1 MAKMFPSVIPDNVAS
16 DPKRAA
22 EIRMYE
28 CLRDQL
34 DGGFHVFYSSPWLG
48 TRPDG
53 SEVDGEADFLV
64 AHPELGILS
73 IEVKGGG
80 VAIDVDSQWTSRDRH
95 GIERRIKNPVEQA
108 RSSKHQ
114 IIEKL
119 KASSKWNRRFVRAC
133 HGVILPD
140 VTSPGRPLRADMPL
154 ELFAF
159 REDVVRLNSWVKSR
173 FQDASPNGPGPRC
186 EPLGNDGLAALD
198 SLLAEPIRL
207 KVPFAV
213 GVDHAL
219 SEIKLKTDEQI
230 WILRDLEENRRMT
243 IAGAA
248 GTGKTILAVEKA
260 LMLAEEGKRTLL
272 LCFNRPLSAHLR
284 EIVGQRPNLTVTHF
298 DKFCRDVST
307 ASGHNEG
314 SPASHEDRSQLVENF
329 VSAGMEE
336 FDAIVI
342 DEGQDFKDEWLTMLE
357 IVVKGSKEG
366 ILYVFYDDN
375 QNVTGSSAGYI
386 STIPASRYRLTRNF
400 RNTRQIFEETKRY
413 YRGSFVKP
421 VGPEGEPVEWH
432 ECAGVNLREMIS
444 QRIGVL
450 LNTEKIEA
458 SDVAILVPT
467 LNDLELLR
475 HGGNLKIG
483 RYQLSD
489 AESRRRDSL
498 VVDSIRRFKGL
509 ESPVVLLI
517 VTGEIEKYQELL
529 YTGIS
534 RAQVRLELFGPA
546 HILRRLRA

>member
-16 DPKRAA
+16 DPRRAA
-22 EIRMYE
+22 EIRVYE

-34 DGGFHVFYSSPWLG
+34 DGAFHVFYSSPWLG

-64 AHPELGILS
+64 AHPDLGILS

-80 VAIDVDSQWTSRDRH
+80 VAIDGDSQWTSRDRF

-114 IIEKL
+114 IIAKL
-119 KASSKWNRRFVRAC
+119 KESSKWNPRFVRAC

-140 VTSPGRPLRADMPL
+140 VTSPGRPLRADMPP

-159 REDVVRLNSWVKSR
+159 REDMVRLNSWVKSR

-186 EPLGNDGLAALD
+186 GPLGNDGLAALD

-207 KVPFAV
+207 KVPLAA

-219 SEIKLKTDEQI
+219 REIKLKTDEQV

-272 LCFNRPLSAHLR
+272 LCFNRPLSAHHR
-284 EIVGQRPNLTVTHF
+284 ETVGERPNMLVTHF
-298 DKFCRDVST
+298 DKFCRDV
-307 ASGHNEG
+307 AVAAGHNEAHC
-314 SPASHEDRSQLVENF
+314 PLEDIRNQLVENF
-329 VSAGMEE
+329 VTAGRDE

-342 DEGQDFKDEWLTMLE
+342 DEGQDFRDEWLTMLE
-357 IVVKGSKEG
+357 VVVRDSKDG
-366 ILYVFYDDN
+366 TLYVFYDDN

-386 STIPASRYRLTRNF
+386 LSIPASRYRLTRNF
-400 RNTRQIFEETKRY
+400 RNTRQVFEETNRY

-421 VGPEGEPVEWH
+421 VGPEGAPVEWH
-432 ECAGVNLREMIS
+432 ECA
-444 QRIGVL
+444 
-450 LNTEKIEA
+450 
-458 SDVAILVPT
+458 D
-467 LNDLELLR
+467 
-475 HGGNLKIG
+475 
-483 RYQLSD
+483 
-489 AESRRRDSL
+489 
-498 VVDSIRRFKGL
+498 
-509 ESPVVLLI
+509 
-517 VTGEIEKYQELL
+517 
-529 YTGIS
+529 
-534 RAQVRLELFGPA
+534 
-546 HILRRLRA
+546 